1 VHVLKKHPMVR
12 TVNWYGD
19 KESGE
24 IYCLIPPGSGDERS
38 RGWWDN
44 VDPEEIM
51 RSEHMVQ

>member
-1 VHVLKKHPMVR
+1 MVR